1 MAEEVYARDLKSLGE
16 THASSSLVLGIQF
29 MKVEIE
35 CRGSY
40 KKIFEFLKT
49 VAKTGMLVMSK
60 WESDVTIITIE
71 CDKNQYEYVTS
82 ILDELKSSEFRFV
95 LR

>member
-1 MAEEVYARDLKSLGE
+1 
-16 THASSSLVLGIQF
+16 
-29 MKVEIE
+29 MKLEIE

-40 KKIFEFLKT
+40 KEIFEFLKT
-49 VAKTGMLVMSK
+49 IVKTGMLVMSR

-82 ILDELKSSEFRFV
+82 ILDELKSSEFIFV

>member
-1 MAEEVYARDLKSLGE
+1 
-16 THASSSLVLGIQF
+16 
-29 MKVEIE
+29 MKLEIE

-49 VAKTGMLVMSK
+49 VAKTSMLVMSR

>member
-1 MAEEVYARDLKSLGE
+1 
-16 THASSSLVLGIQF
+16 

-35 CRGSY
+35 CIGSY

-60 WESDVTIITIE
+60 WESDVTIITME
-71 CDKNQYEYVTS
+71 CDNNQYDYVIS
-82 ILDELKSSEFRFV
+82 ILGELKSSEFRFV

>member
-1 MAEEVYARDLKSLGE
+1 
-16 THASSSLVLGIQF
+16 

-49 VAKTGMLVMSK
+49 VAKTGMLVMSR
-60 WESDVTIITIE
+60 WESDVTIIMIE

>member
-1 MAEEVYARDLKSLGE
+1 MKLG
-16 THASSSLVLGIQF
+16 
-29 MKVEIE
+29 IE
-35 CRGSY
+35 CRGSQ

-49 VAKTGMLVMSK
+49 VAKTSMLVMSK
-60 WESDVTIITIE
+60 WESDVTLITIE
-71 CDKNQYEYVTS
+71 CDKNQYDYVTS

>member
-1 MAEEVYARDLKSLGE
+1 MKLG
-16 THASSSLVLGIQF
+16 
-29 MKVEIE
+29 IE
-35 CRGSY
+35 CRGSQ

-60 WESDVTIITIE
+60 CESDVTSITIE

-82 ILDELKSSEFRFV
+82 ILD
-95 LR
+95 

>member
-1 MAEEVYARDLKSLGE
+1 
-16 THASSSLVLGIQF
+16 

-35 CRGSY
+35 CRGSH

-49 VAKTGMLVMSK
+49 VAKTGMLVMSR
-60 WESDVTIITIE
+60 WESDVTIIIME
-71 CDKNQYEYVTS
+71 CDKNQYDYVTS

>member
-1 MAEEVYARDLKSLGE
+1 
-16 THASSSLVLGIQF
+16 
-29 MKVEIE
+29 MKLEIE

-40 KKIFEFLKT
+40 KEIFEFLKI

-71 CDKNQYEYVTS
+71 CDKNQYEYITS

>member
-1 MAEEVYARDLKSLGE
+1 
-16 THASSSLVLGIQF
+16 
-29 MKVEIE
+29 MKLEIE
-35 CRGSY
+35 CRGSF

-49 VAKTGMLVMSK
+49 VAKTSMLVMSR

-71 CDKNQYEYVTS
+71 CDKNRYEYVTS

>member
-1 MAEEVYARDLKSLGE
+1 
-16 THASSSLVLGIQF
+16 

-40 KKIFEFLKT
+40 KKIFDFLKT
-49 VAKTGMLVMSK
+49 VAKTGMLVMSR
-60 WESDVTIITIE
+60 WESDVTIIMIE
-71 CDKNQYEYVTS
+71 CDNKQYENIIR
-82 ILDELKSSEFRFV
+82 ILDELKSSEFTFV

>member
-1 MAEEVYARDLKSLGE
+1 
-16 THASSSLVLGIQF
+16 
-29 MKVEIE
+29 MKLEID
-35 CRGSY
+35 CRGSQ

-60 WESDVTIITIE
+60 WESDVTSITIE

>member
-1 MAEEVYARDLKSLGE
+1 MKLG
-16 THASSSLVLGIQF
+16 
-29 MKVEIE
+29 IE
-35 CRGSY
+35 CRGSQ

-71 CDKNQYEYVTS
+71 CDKNQYDYITS
-82 ILDELKSSEFRFV
+82 ILDELECREFKFV
-95 LR
+95 LK

>member
-1 MAEEVYARDLKSLGE
+1 
-16 THASSSLVLGIQF
+16 
-29 MKVEIE
+29 MKLEIE

-40 KKIFEFLKT
+40 KEIFEFLKI
-49 VAKTGMLVMSK
+49 VAKIGMLVMSK

-82 ILDELKSSEFRFV
+82 ILDELESSEFRFV

>member
-1 MAEEVYARDLKSLGE
+1 MKLK
-16 THASSSLVLGIQF
+16 
-29 MKVEIE
+29 IE

-49 VAKTGMLVMSK
+49 VAKTSMLVMSR

>member
-1 MAEEVYARDLKSLGE
+1 
-16 THASSSLVLGIQF
+16 
-29 MKVEIE
+29 MKLEIE

-40 KKIFEFLKT
+40 KKIFEFLKKKK
-49 VAKTGMLVMSK
+49 KTGMLVMSK

>member
-1 MAEEVYARDLKSLGE
+1 
-16 THASSSLVLGIQF
+16 
-29 MKVEIE
+29 MKLEIE

-40 KKIFEFLKT
+40 KEIFEFLKI
-49 VAKTGMLVMSK
+49 VAKTSMLVMSK

-71 CDKNQYEYVTS
+71 CDKNQYEYVIS
-82 ILDELKSSEFRFV
+82 ILDELKSSKFRFV

>member
-1 MAEEVYARDLKSLGE
+1 
-16 THASSSLVLGIQF
+16 
-29 MKVEIE
+29 MKLEID
-35 CRGSY
+35 CRGSQ

-60 WESDVTIITIE
+60 WESDVTSITIE
-71 CDKNQYEYVTS
+71 CYNNQYEYVTS

>member
-1 MAEEVYARDLKSLGE
+1 
-16 THASSSLVLGIQF
+16 

-35 CRGSY
+35 CKGSH

-49 VAKTGMLVMSK
+49 VAITGILVMSR

>member
-1 MAEEVYARDLKSLGE
+1 
-16 THASSSLVLGIQF
+16 
-29 MKVEIE
+29 MKLEIE

>member
-1 MAEEVYARDLKSLGE
+1 
-16 THASSSLVLGIQF
+16 
-29 MKVEIE
+29 MKLEIE

-40 KKIFEFLKT
+40 KKIFEFLKI

-60 WESDVTIITIE
+60 WESDVTIITME
-71 CDKNQYEYVTS
+71 CDNSKYENIIC
-82 ILDELKSSEFRFV
+82 ILDELKSSEFKFV

>member
-1 MAEEVYARDLKSLGE
+1 
-16 THASSSLVLGIQF
+16 

-35 CRGSY
+35 CKGSH
-40 KKIFEFLKT
+40 KKIFDFLKT

-60 WESDVTIITIE
+60 WESDMTVITIE
-71 CDKNQYEYVTS
+71 CDNSQYENIIC

>member
-1 MAEEVYARDLKSLGE
+1 
-16 THASSSLVLGIQF
+16 

-35 CRGSY
+35 CRGSQ
-40 KKIFEFLKT
+40 KKTFEFLKT
-49 VAKTGMLVMSK
+49 VAKTGILVMSK

-71 CDKNQYEYVTS
+71 CDKNQYDYVTS

>member
-1 MAEEVYARDLKSLGE
+1 
-16 THASSSLVLGIQF
+16 

-49 VAKTGMLVMSK
+49 IAKTGMLVMSR
-60 WESDVTIITIE
+60 WESDVTIIMIE
-71 CDKNQYEYVTS
+71 CDNKQYDYVTS
-82 ILDELKSSEFRFV
+82 ILDELECQEFKFV
-95 LR
+95 LK

>member
-1 MAEEVYARDLKSLGE
+1 
-16 THASSSLVLGIQF
+16 

-49 VAKTGMLVMSK
+49 VAKTGMLVMSR
-60 WESDVTIITIE
+60 WESDVTITMIE
-71 CDKNQYEYVTS
+71 CDKNQYDYVTS
-82 ILDELKSSEFRFV
+82 ILDELKCQEFKFI
-95 LR
+95 LK

>member
-1 MAEEVYARDLKSLGE
+1 MKLG
-16 THASSSLVLGIQF
+16 
-29 MKVEIE
+29 IE
-35 CRGSY
+35 CRGSQE
-40 KKIFEFLKT
+40 KTFEFLKT

-60 WESDVTIITIE
+60 WESDVTIITME
-71 CDKNQYEYVTS
+71 CDKNQYDYVTG

>member
-1 MAEEVYARDLKSLGE
+1 
-16 THASSSLVLGIQF
+16 
-29 MKVEIE
+29 MKLEIE

-40 KKIFEFLKT
+40 KEIFEFLKI
-49 VAKTGMLVMSK
+49 VAKTGMLVISK

>member
-1 MAEEVYARDLKSLGE
+1 
-16 THASSSLVLGIQF
+16 

-35 CRGSY
+35 CKGSH
-40 KKIFEFLKT
+40 KKIFDFLKT
-49 VAKTGMLVMSK
+49 VAITSILVMSK

-71 CDKNQYEYVTS
+71 CDKNQYVTS

>member
-1 MAEEVYARDLKSLGE
+1 
-16 THASSSLVLGIQF
+16 

-60 WESDVTIITIE
+60 WESDVTIITID
-71 CDKNQYEYVTS
+71 CDKNKYDYVIS
-82 ILDELKSSEFRFV
+82 ILGELKSSEFKFV

>member
-1 MAEEVYARDLKSLGE
+1 
-16 THASSSLVLGIQF
+16 

-71 CDKNQYEYVTS
+71 CDKNKYDYVIS
-82 ILDELKSSEFRFV
+82 ILGELKSSEFKFV

>member
-1 MAEEVYARDLKSLGE
+1 
-16 THASSSLVLGIQF
+16 

-35 CRGSY
+35 CRGSF

-49 VAKTGMLVMSK
+49 VAKTSMLVMSR

-82 ILDELKSSEFRFV
+82 ILDELKSSELRFV

>member
-1 MAEEVYARDLKSLGE
+1 
-16 THASSSLVLGIQF
+16 
-29 MKVEIE
+29 MKLEIE

-60 WESDVTIITIE
+60 WESDVTVITIE
-71 CDKNQYEYVTS
+71 CDKNRYDYVTS

>member
-1 MAEEVYARDLKSLGE
+1 
-16 THASSSLVLGIQF
+16 
-29 MKVEIE
+29 MKLEIE

-40 KKIFEFLKT
+40 KEIFELLKI

-71 CDKNQYEYVTS
+71 CDKNRYDYVTS
-82 ILDELKSSEFRFV
+82 ILDELKSSEFKFV

>member
-1 MAEEVYARDLKSLGE
+1 
-16 THASSSLVLGIQF
+16 

-40 KKIFEFLKT
+40 RKIFEFLKT
-49 VAKTGMLVMSK
+49 VAKTGMLVMSR
-60 WESDVTIITIE
+60 WESDVTIIMIE
-71 CDKNQYEYVTS
+71 CDNKQYENIIR
-82 ILDELKSSEFRFV
+82 ILDELKSSEFTFV

>member
-1 MAEEVYARDLKSLGE
+1 
-16 THASSSLVLGIQF
+16 

>member
-1 MAEEVYARDLKSLGE
+1 
-16 THASSSLVLGIQF
+16 
-29 MKVEIE
+29 MKLEIE

-49 VAKTGMLVMSK
+49 VAKTGMLVISK
-60 WESDVTIITIE
+60 LESDVTIITIE
-71 CDKNQYEYVTS
+71 CDKNQYEYVTG

>member
-1 MAEEVYARDLKSLGE
+1 
-16 THASSSLVLGIQF
+16 
-29 MKVEIE
+29 MKLEIE

-40 KKIFEFLKT
+40 KKIFQFLKI

-60 WESDVTIITIE
+60 WESDVTIITME
-71 CDKNQYEYVTS
+71 CDKNQYDYVTS

>member
-1 MAEEVYARDLKSLGE
+1 
-16 THASSSLVLGIQF
+16 

-35 CRGSY
+35 CKGSH

-49 VAKTGMLVMSK
+49 VAITGILVMSR
-60 WESDVTIITIE
+60 WESDMTVITIE
-71 CDKNQYEYVTS
+71 CDNSQYENIIC